1 MDRKKIMLSKPPQT
15 DFIHAAGLK
24 PRRSLCLGAGL
35 LAICCMLSAAPL
47 ALLAA
52 DVTLAV
58 ETLKQHGVEP
68 TFESMEDYLISLHPN
83 EDARVRMEALVSKLG
98 ADDFLVR
105 EDATKQL
112 LRMPVVAHD
121 LLEKAVQGD
130 DLEIRW
136 RASLILRSA
145 ESRAAR
151 VLHAV
156 LQVIE
161 EKEIK
166 GLAEPVLE
174 AIPICKEAYLL
185 QAARRALQATCQG
198 ENAELLLRTLND
210 EAREKRIAAI
220 EALPVVVGEK
230 AATDVRP
237 LIEDKDDYVT
247 VAAAVVLANLGQRE
261 SLAVFARLL
270 ESNELAVRA
279 RSGQALRALTGQN
292 FHFVAYDKPEQ
303 RMIPVKAWRDWL
315 AAEGKMAKLDYP
327 IKESRI
333 LLGRTLICYYGLNK
347 VVELDS
353 SGKQIWEAAVMQPW
367 GCQGLPNGHRLIAS
381 YNNSSIVEFDAE
393 GKESWKI
400 DSLPGRPF
408 SVERLENG
416 NTLVPFYSTNKV
428 AEYSPDK
435 KIVWQIDVDG
445 NPMDAHRLPN
455 GNTLVCLLRKNSV
468 VEIDR
473 AGKVVWS
480 LDNMFGP
487 RSAQRLE
494 NGNTLVSQTNG
505 GKVVEVDGEKNIVW
519 KVDGLNNPF
528 DSQRLPNGNTMI
540 VDNQGIREVDTSGKV
555 VWEQKG
561 GGVSRVSKF

>member
-1 MDRKKIMLSKPPQT
+1 MDRKKIMQHKQPPT
-15 DFIHAAGLK
+15 ELHHPVWLRMRRRLGL
-24 PRRSLCLGAGL
+24 LALAGL
-35 LAICCMLSAAPL
+35 LFSTPSYLQAAEESV
-47 ALLAA
+47 AMA
-52 DVTLAV
+52 
-58 ETLKQHGVEP
+58 TLKQHGLEA
-68 TFESMEDYLISLHPN
+68 TFESLEAYLQSLHPN
-83 EDARVRMEALVSKLG
+83 DEARAQMTLLVSKLG

-105 EDATKQL
+105 EDATKKL

-121 LLEKAVQGD
+121 LLEQAVQGE

-136 RASLILRSA
+136 RASLILRHA
-145 ESRAAR
+145 ETRAAR

-161 EKEIK
+161 EEDIN

-174 AIPICKEAYLL
+174 SIPICKETYLL
-185 QAARRALQATCQG
+185 QSARRALQATSQPG
-198 ENAELLLRTLND
+198 DTELLLRSLN
-210 EAREKRIAAI
+210 EESREKRIAAI

-230 AATDVRP
+230 AAVDVRP
-237 LIEDKDDYVT
+237 LIEDKDDHVT
-247 VAAAVVLANLGQRE
+247 VAAAIVLANLGQRDA
-261 SLAVFARLL
+261 LPVFSRLL
-270 ESNELAVRA
+270 ESNELQVRA

-303 RMIPVKAWRDWL
+303 RMVPVKAWRDWL
-315 AAEGKMAKLDYP
+315 STEGKMAKLDYP
-327 IKESRI
+327 IKESRL
-333 LLGRTLICYYGLNK
+333 LLGRTLICYYGANR
-347 VVELDS
+347 VVELDA
-353 SGKQIWEAAVMQPW
+353 SGKQIWETAVMQPW

-381 YNNSSIVEFDAE
+381 YNNSMVVEFDAD
-393 GKESWKI
+393 GKESWKLEG
-400 DSLPGRPF
+400 LPGRPF

-416 NTLVPFYSTNKV
+416 NTLVPFYSTNKI
-428 AEYSPDK
+428 AEYNPDK
-435 KIVWQIDVDG
+435 KIVWQVDLDG

-473 AGKVVWS
+473 TGKVVWS

-494 NGNTLVSQTNG
+494 NGHTLVSQTNG
-505 GKVVEVDGEKNIVW
+505 GKVVEVDADKKIVW
-519 KVDGLNNPF
+519 KFDGLNNPF

-540 VDNQGIREVDTSGKV
+540 VDNQGIREVDTGGKV

-561 GGVSRVSKF
+561 SGVSRVSKF